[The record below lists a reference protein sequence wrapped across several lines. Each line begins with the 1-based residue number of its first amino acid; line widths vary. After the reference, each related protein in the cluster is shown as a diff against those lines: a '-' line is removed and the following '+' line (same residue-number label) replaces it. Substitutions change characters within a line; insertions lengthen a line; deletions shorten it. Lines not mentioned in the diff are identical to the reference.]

1 MSFNLYIF
9 VSFFFTL
16 VYHMHFS
23 RIIKE
28 SLLIHIFY
36 VMALFVERK
45 KNGVIFHSIPRV
57 AYTFSLAEERL
68 NQQLPTKEKGNGVN

>member
-45 KNGVIFHSIPRV
+45 KKWSYFPFHTQGCI
-57 AYTFSLAEERL
+57 YLLFSRRKAESAAA
-68 NQQLPTKEKGNGVN
+68 N